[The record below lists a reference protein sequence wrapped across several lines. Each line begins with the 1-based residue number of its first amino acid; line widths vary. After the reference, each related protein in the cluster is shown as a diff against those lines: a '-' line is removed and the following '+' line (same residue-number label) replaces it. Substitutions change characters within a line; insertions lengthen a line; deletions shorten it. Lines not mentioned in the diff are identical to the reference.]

1 MNLMMSTVDDDP
13 SLDSLGHPGL
23 AEGGRWQLAR
33 LDPYRRALDVPEDG
47 ASQSKSILLQ
57 WLAGQIRDEDV
68 ARSKHSRGFGG
79 SAGLGWAPLRLACTR
94 WVARPGCL
102 TVRCLNHHRP
112 MRNAPPAPPGRRTAA
127 VAPAR
132 VHGVLQP
139 QRTQRRDE
147 RVKPLQQLYSA
158 AAHVYT
164 LRGGIRSSK
173 TPSFSGRTVSR

>member
-1 MNLMMSTVDDDP
+1 MNLMMSTVDDP
-13 SLDSLGHPGL
+13 SLDSLGHPSL

-33 LDPYRRALDVPEDG
+33 LDPYRRALNVPQDG
-47 ASQSKSILLQ
+47 ASQSNSILQ
-57 WLAGQIRDEDV
+57 WLVGQIRDEDV
-68 ARSKHSRGFGG
+68 ARSKHKRGFGG
-79 SAGLGWAPLRLACTR
+79 SAGLGWALPCTR

-102 TVRCLNHHRP
+102 TVRCLHHHRP
-112 MRNAPPAPPGRRTAA
+112 MRDAPPSPRGRRTAA

-139 QRTQRRDE
+139 QRTHRRDE